1 MTTAT
6 RIDFNLMRRALH
18 AILIQIGHRCRRMV
32 ALLAVYT
39 IVLQGFAFSVATS
52 SIVATPDH
60 PQVVLFETCQHDRGV
75 GPKSP
80 EAPSTGYGE
89 RCVLCLVGGAHAL
102 IAPELTP
109 LGPKFVSGVIA
120 WQPSNDW
127 RPLPFT
133 AYCRAQPRG
142 PPLSS

>member
-1 MTTAT
+1 MSIAT
-6 RIDFNLMRRALH
+6 RIDFNLMNPVLH
-18 AILIQIGHRCRRMV
+18 GILIQIGHRRWRMIAV
-32 ALLAVYT
+32 LAVYT

-52 SIVATPDH
+52 SIAATTDH
-60 PQVVLFETCQHDRGV
+60 SQVVLFETCQHDRGV

-80 EAPSTGYGE
+80 ETPSTGYGE
-89 RCVLCLVGGAHAL
+89 HCVLCLVGGAHV
-102 IAPELTP
+102 APELTP

-120 WQPSNDW
+120 WQPSNNW

-133 AYCRAQPRG
+133 TYCKAQPRG